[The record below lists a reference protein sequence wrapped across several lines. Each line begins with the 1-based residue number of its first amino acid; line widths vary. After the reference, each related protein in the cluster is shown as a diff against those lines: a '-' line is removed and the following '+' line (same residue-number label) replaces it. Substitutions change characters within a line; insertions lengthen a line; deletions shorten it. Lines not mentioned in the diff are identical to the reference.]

1 MGARTLEKCKTYY
14 EGRVFKTNKCG
25 DIVVIN
31 YFNASNVI
39 VQFLN
44 TGARTK
50 TCSGDILN
58 GYVKD
63 VFSPNIFNKGY
74 LGCHDATVTRKNRPE
89 SYNVWWDMIRR
100 CCCETY
106 KRKKPRY
113 MSSVVDTRFES
124 YFNYR
129 SWCEKQIGFGCKD
142 EKGRPF
148 ALDKDILIKGNK
160 VYSEDTCCFVPQ
172 EVNSLFVKS
181 NARRGECLVGV
192 TYRKDRKK
200 YKAGMNNTEGSSFI
214 GHFDTE
220 LEAFQAYK
228 QAKESKVKEVAELYK
243 DRIDPRV
250 YEALMNY
257 VVEITD

>member
-50 TCSGDILN
+50 TCTGDILN

-63 VFSPNIFNKGY
+63 VFAPNIFNKGY
-74 LGCHDATVTRKNRPE
+74 LGCHDANVTRKNPPE
-89 SYNVWWDMIRR
+89 SYTVWLDMIRR

-106 KRKKPRY
+106 KQKKPHY
-113 MSSVVDTRFES
+113 MSSVVDARFES

-129 SWCEKQIGFGCKD
+129 SWCEKQVGFSLKD

-148 ALDKDILIKGNK
+148 ALDKDILVKGNK
-160 VYSEDTCCFVPQ
+160 MYSEDTCCFVPA
-172 EVNSLFVKS
+172 EINGTFVKKGKS
-181 NARRGECLVGV
+181 RGEYPIGV
-192 TYRKDRKK
+192 SFH
-200 YKAGMNNTEGSSFI
+200 KARGMLRATLNNKHL
-214 GHFDTE
+214 GHFNTPE
-220 LEAFQAYK
+220 EAFQVYK
-228 QAKESKVKEVAELYK
+228 VAKEAYIKEVANKWK
-243 DRIDPRV
+243 DQIDIRV
-250 YEALMNY
+250 YEALMDWSI
-257 VVEITD
+257 EITD

>member
-31 YFNASNVI
+31 YFKASNVI

-63 VFSPNIFNKGY
+63 VFAPNIYNKGY
-74 LGCHDATVTRKNRPE
+74 LGCHDANVTRKNRPE
-89 SYNVWWDMIRR
+89 SYNVWLDMIRR

-106 KRKKPRY
+106 KQKNKHY
-113 MSSVVDTRFES
+113 VSSVVDARFES

-129 SWCEKQIGFGCKD
+129 SWCEKQIGFGLKD
-142 EKGRPF
+142 DKGRPF

-160 VYSEDTCCFVPQ
+160 VYSEDTCCFVPA
-172 EVNSLFVKS
+172 EINTLFVKKEKS
-181 NARRGECLVGV
+181 RGEYPIGV
-192 TYRKDRKK
+192 SFHKSR
-200 YKAGMNNTEGSSFI
+200 GMLRATCNNKHLGHFNTE
-214 GHFDTE
+214 E
-220 LEAFQAYK
+220 QAFQAYK
-228 QAKESKVKEVAELYK
+228 TAKEAYIKEVANKWK
-243 DRIDPRV
+243 DQIDPRA
-250 YEALMNY
+250 YEALMSY
-257 VVEITD
+257 QVEITD

>member
-25 DIVVIN
+25 DIVIISYLN
-31 YFNASNVI
+31 TTNVI

-50 TCSGDILN
+50 TCTGDILN

-63 VFSPNIFNKGY
+63 VFAPNIHNKGY
-74 LGCHDATVTRKNRPE
+74 LGCHDANVTRKNPPE
-89 SYNVWWDMIRR
+89 SYTVWLDMIRR

-106 KRKKPRY
+106 KQKKPHY
-113 MSSVVDTRFES
+113 MSSVVDARFES

-129 SWCEKQIGFGCKD
+129 SWCEKQVGFGCKD

-160 VYSEDTCCFVPQ
+160 LYSEDTCCFVPQ
-172 EVNSLFVKS
+172 EINALFVKTDKS
-181 NARRGECLVGV
+181 RGEYPIGV
-192 TYRKDRKK
+192 SFHKSR
-200 YKAGMNNTEGSSFI
+200 GMLRATCNNKHL
-214 GHFDTE
+214 GHFNTAE
-220 LEAFQAYK
+220 QAFQAYK
-228 QAKESKVKEVAELYK
+228 TAKEAYVKEVANRWK
-243 DRIDPRV
+243 DQIDPRV
-250 YEALMNY
+250 YNALIEY
-257 VVEITD
+257 KVEIDD

>member
-31 YFNASNVI
+31 YFNSSNVI

-106 KRKKPRY
+106 KRKKPHY

-160 VYSEDTCCFVPQ
+160 VYSEETCCFVPQ
-172 EVNSLFVKS
+172 EINALFVKGDKL
-181 NARRGECLVGV
+181 RGEYPIGV
-192 TYRKDRKK
+192 SFHKSR
-200 YKAGMNNTEGSSFI
+200 GMLRATLNNKHLGYFNTAEQ
-214 GHFDTE
+214 
-220 LEAFQAYK
+220 AFQVYK
-228 QAKESKVKEVAELYK
+228 QAKEHHIKEVANK
-243 DRIDPRV
+243 WKGQIDPRV
-250 YEALMNY
+250 YEALMKY
-257 VVEITD
+257 EVEITD

>member
-14 EGRVFKTNKCG
+14 EGRVFNTNKCG

-31 YFNASNVI
+31 YFNAFNII

-63 VFSPNIFNKGY
+63 VFAPNIYNKGY
-74 LGCHDATVTRKNRPE
+74 LGCHDANVTRKNPPE
-89 SYNVWWDMIRR
+89 SYKVWRDMIRR

-106 KRKKPRY
+106 KQKIPNY
-113 MSSVVDTRFES
+113 MSSVVDARFES

-129 SWCEKQIGFGCKD
+129 SWREKQIGFGLKD

-160 VYSEDTCCFVPQ
+160 LYSEDTCCFVPA
-172 EVNSLFVKS
+172 EINALFVKGDKL
-181 NARRGECLVGV
+181 RGEYPIGV
-192 TYRKDRKK
+192 SFH
-200 YKAGMNNTEGSSFI
+200 KARGMLRATHNNKHLGYFNTPE
-214 GHFDTE
+214 
-220 LEAFQAYK
+220 EAFYAYK
-228 QAKESKVKEVAELYK
+228 QAKESYIKEVANKWK
-243 DRIDPRV
+243 DKIDPRV

-257 VVEITD
+257 QVEITD